1 MVIIENKE
9 LEEFALSPMSC
20 FAVPV
25 EVFVPVSGEAAILS
39 YSVCEGEARAW
50 EEKYKGRLLSDEALE
65 SLHNTFEAV
74 VKKLGLSRV
83 PNENEWM
90 MEYVFTP
97 DMQLPKC
104 EISFK
109 VHMISSNAVLSKI
122 CELSG
127 CDIEIADDG
136 EDVIFAVLDEGRLL
150 AYAGMNDVKYSDN
163 SVEISVE
170 TAPEHRR
177 CGYGSAC
184 VSALTKHLTDK
195 GITVRYKCSRDN
207 TNSSALA
214 EKCGFTLEGERFS
227 FVCER
232 I

>member
-9 LEEFALSPMSC
+9 LEEFALSPLSC

-25 EVFVPVSGEAAILS
+25 EVFVPTCGEPTVFS
-39 YSVCEGEARAW
+39 YSVCERESREW

-65 SLHNTFEAV
+65 DLHNSFEAV
-74 VKKLGLSRV
+74 VKKLSLERV

-97 DMQLPKC
+97 DMHLPK
-104 EISFK
+104 SDSAVK

-122 CELSG
+122 CEISG

-136 EDVIFAVLDEGRLL
+136 EDVVFAVVDEGRLL
-150 AYAGMNDVKYSDN
+150 AYAGMNDVKYEDN

-177 CGYGSAC
+177 CGYGIAC
-184 VSALTKHLTDK
+184 VAALTKHLTGK
-195 GITVRYKCSRDN
+195 GIAVRYKCSREN
-207 TNSSALA
+207 SASSALA
-214 EKCGFTLEGERFS
+214 EKCGFELEGERFS